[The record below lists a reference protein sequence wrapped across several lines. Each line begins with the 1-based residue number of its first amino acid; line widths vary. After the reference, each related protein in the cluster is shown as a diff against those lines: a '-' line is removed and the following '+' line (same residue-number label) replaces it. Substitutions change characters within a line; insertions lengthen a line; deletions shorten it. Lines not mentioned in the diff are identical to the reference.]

1 MKEEACRN
9 SSIHCRYSE
18 LQVEFS
24 AAVRTSSEQKEL
36 ILKLE
41 HDLSTIQT
49 MSSLSRPNADGSEV
63 SGMGS
68 IPEPIKEASAAF
80 TSSGV
85 SPHPE
90 LPQGQMDSLL
100 SIISSQRERFRSRN
114 QELEAENRSM
124 QQTMQA
130 LQGELDSLR
139 ADNIKLYE
147 KIKFLQSYPGRAG
160 GSDDTV
166 MRYSSQYEERL
177 DPFASFG
184 KKERQRRYLSLSP
197 WDKATLSLGR
207 VILSNKMARTIAFF
221 YTLFLHCLVFLVL
234 YKTAWS
240 ESIGRDCTAFCAKQY
255 ADHLHRFHE
264 NDQNL

>member
-1 MKEEACRN
+1 MFVDIGLLLPFTAATG
-9 SSIHCRYSE
+9 RYTE

-24 AAVRTSSEQKEL
+24 AAVRTSAEQKEL

-41 HDLSTIQT
+41 HDLSTIQA
-49 MSSLSRPNADGSEV
+49 MSSVPRPDADGSEV
-63 SGMGS
+63 GNIGN
-68 IPEPIKEASAAF
+68 IPEPIKEATAMFAG
-80 TSSGV
+80 SGL
-85 SPHPE
+85 SPHSE

-130 LQGELDSLR
+130 LQNELDSLR

-147 KIKFLQSYPGRAG
+147 KIKFLQSYPGR
-160 GSDDTV
+160 
-166 MRYSSQYEERL
+166 
-177 DPFASFG
+177 
-184 KKERQRRYLSLSP
+184 
-197 WDKATLSLGR
+197 GR
-207 VILSNKMARTIAFF
+207 VILSNKTARTIAFF

-240 ESIGRDCTAFCAKQY
+240 ESIGRDCSAFCAKKY
-255 ADHLHRFHE
+255 SDHLHRFHE